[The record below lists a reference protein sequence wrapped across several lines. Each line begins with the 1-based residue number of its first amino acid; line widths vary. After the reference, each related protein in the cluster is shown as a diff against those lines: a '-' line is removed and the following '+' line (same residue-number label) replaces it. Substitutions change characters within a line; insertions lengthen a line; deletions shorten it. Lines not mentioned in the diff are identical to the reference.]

1 MYAYVVNL
9 SVCSIHLCKA
19 QTSSRIHAEA
29 GGFCVGLWANCR
41 SLPTGDCFVGK
52 SRDGP
57 WDAGR
62 ENMAPPKSHG
72 IFPWFFPLVWPF
84 RKSISLLQTRHD
96 TFPTSSTF
104 CRLRHEIAQ
113 VTVGR
118 TLSWLIRFCGRSRSS
133 TTAAWRRLWG
143 LPRVLA
149 MMALPRSKWWKWLS
163 IHIVTTSKFNEAI
176 DAFFFW
182 VFWWIQDWHLWWMD
196 LCCQKSSSNASKN
209 CADDGDR
216 TRFFLKILKKIWTPH
231 ALNI

>member
-62 ENMAPPKSHG
+62 ENRAPPKSHG

-176 DAFFFW
+176 DAFFLGYFDESRIDICDG
-182 VFWWIQDWHLWWMD
+182 WICAAKNHQATL
-196 LCCQKSSSNASKN
+196 QKTVQMMVIEPVSSSRSSRRY
-209 CADDGDR
+209 GHP
-216 TRFFLKILKKIWTPH
+216 TP
-231 ALNI
+231 